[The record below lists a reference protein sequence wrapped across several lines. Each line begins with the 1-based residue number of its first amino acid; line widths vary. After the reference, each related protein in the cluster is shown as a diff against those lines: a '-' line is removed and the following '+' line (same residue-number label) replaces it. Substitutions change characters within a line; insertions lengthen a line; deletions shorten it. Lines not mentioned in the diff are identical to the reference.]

1 MRAIAAAAL
10 VLALLAAGPAA
21 ARQHLAWH
29 ITKTEWSAADE
40 KGFEAFVTRIGE
52 SGCNTSES
60 CVRSKANPYRRS
72 DPRWFDVDLDC
83 AKLPYFLRAYYAWK
97 NGLPFSYVDAI
108 SGSADDLR
116 YGKTPNRAVSR
127 EGIIDH
133 GHGIDGPEALY
144 RMIDTV
150 YSATYRTDAGERH
163 GVLSDFYSPA
173 ITSKSIRP
181 GTVIYDINGHV
192 GIVYKV
198 DDDGRIYYMDAH
210 PDFSVT
216 RSVYG
221 AQFGQSPMRLGG
233 GFKNWRPFRL
243 IHAHKDDAGDWI
255 GGHMAFAENDQV
267 PDFSLVQYLGTQN
280 LQSGADTSHKREPAR
295 FAYNGVE
302 LGFYEYVRAA
312 MSEGKVTYNPVYELH
327 MTMRTL
333 CNDLKDRA
341 QYVDQATA
349 EKLQNKPHPGHLPD
363 NIYGS
368 DDAEWESYATPS
380 RDARIK
386 AGFVQFHKDLA
397 EMIQMWIDRDPRIVY
412 DGQFLRRDLEK
423 AYDQESQ
430 ACTITYLNS
439 AQHPV
444 SMTFDSMMHRLFRMS
459 FDPYL
464 CIEHRWGA
472 TGAEAE
478 TCPDGERKEAWYA
491 ALERLRNQ
499 PDRTYNVPMG
509 FSLDDL
515 QHHAKGSGIDA
526 PPDIDIKALI
536 DNMGSRTRFTG
547 MSPVG
552 R

>member
-1 MRAIAAAAL
+1 VRAIAAAAL

-21 ARQHLAWH
+21 AHPPAAWR
-29 ITKTEWSAADE
+29 ITRTAWSAADE
-40 KGFEAFVTRIGE
+40 AGFERFVARIGE
-52 SGCNTSES
+52 SDCSSSES
-60 CVRSKANPYRRS
+60 CMRSAANPYRKS

-127 EGIIDH
+127 EDIVDH

-150 YSATYRTDAGERH
+150 YSATYRTDVSDRY

-173 ITSKSIRP
+173 IDPKSIRP

-198 DDDGRIYYMDAH
+198 DDDGRIFYMDAH
-210 PDFSVT
+210 PDFSIT

-221 AQFGQSPMRLGG
+221 AQFGQSPARLGG

-243 IHAHKDDAGDWI
+243 VHAHQNDRGDWI
-255 GGHMAFAENDQV
+255 GGHMAYAKNDQIAE
-267 PDFSLVQYLGTQN
+267 FSMVQYWG
-280 LQSGADTSHKREPAR
+280 SEADIIHKPRPAR
-295 FAYNGVE
+295 FVYNGVG

-312 MSEGKVTYNPVYELH
+312 MSGGQVTYNPVYELH

-341 QYVDQATA
+341 QYVDQAIA
-349 EKLQNKPHPGHLPD
+349 EGLQDRPHPGHLPD

-368 DDAEWESYATPS
+368 DDPEWESYATPS

-386 AGFVQFHKDLA
+386 AGFVQFHKNLA
-397 EMIQMWIDRDPRIVY
+397 EMIRMWIDRDSRIVY
-412 DGQFLRRDLEK
+412 DRQFLKRDLEK
-423 AYDQESQ
+423 AYAQESR

-439 AQHPV
+439 AKHPV
-444 SMTFDSMMHRLFRMS
+444 SMTFDSMVHRLFRMS

-478 TCPDGERKEAWYA
+478 TCPDGERKLEWYA
-491 ALERLRNQ
+491 ALQRLRNQ

-509 FSLDDL
+509 FTLEAL

-526 PPDIDIKALI
+526 PPDVDIKALI
-536 DNMGSRTRFTG
+536 GNMGSRVRFTG